1 MRAVLCCREHS
12 LAPSLRALHCDCP
25 VGAHQTPHRA
35 SVSTSDT
42 SGMEGCAGHVLQV
55 GVLAQ
60 EPGLALGLIRKTLSL
75 QRTSERVQVAQPN
88 SKGTYEG
95 LCLY

>member
-1 MRAVLCCREHS
+1 MRAVLCCGEHS

-25 VGAHQTPHRA
+25 VGAHQRPHRA

-42 SGMEGCAGHVLQV
+42 SGAGRVLQV